1 MPVGQKANK
10 KKEIQPLGRSGVEDV
25 SGGGEAGTEGKL
37 VDRALDELPRLLL
50 LLGMPC
56 VLFHPQ
62 HCFQV
67 EVEREVCISVWETG

>member
-1 MPVGQKANK
+1 M
-10 KKEIQPLGRSGVEDV
+10 EDV

-37 VDRALDELPRLLL
+37 VDGHWTSFPAGGRGVGLDELPRLVLL
-50 LLGMPC
+50 LVMPC

-67 EVEREVCISVWETG
+67 EMEREARISVWETGVRGS